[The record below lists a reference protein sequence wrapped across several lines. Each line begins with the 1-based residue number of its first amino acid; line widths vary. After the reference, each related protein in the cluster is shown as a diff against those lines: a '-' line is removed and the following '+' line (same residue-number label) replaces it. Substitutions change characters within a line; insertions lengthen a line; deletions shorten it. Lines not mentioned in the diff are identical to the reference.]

1 MYAVST
7 CNAVDITRKGV
18 VTQQQASN
26 AITSMLGSK
35 VQEGLPAVEEPSE
48 QMRQKEFVDYL
59 SNAVIGA
66 TPLCNAAML
75 D

>member
-1 MYAVST
+1 
-7 CNAVDITRKGV
+7 V

-35 VQEGLPAVEEPSE
+35 VQEGMEEEE
-48 QMRQKEFVDYL
+48 QGAQLLKQTEFVDYL
-59 SNAVIGA
+59 STAVVKA
-66 TPLCNAAML
+66 TPLCNAQQL